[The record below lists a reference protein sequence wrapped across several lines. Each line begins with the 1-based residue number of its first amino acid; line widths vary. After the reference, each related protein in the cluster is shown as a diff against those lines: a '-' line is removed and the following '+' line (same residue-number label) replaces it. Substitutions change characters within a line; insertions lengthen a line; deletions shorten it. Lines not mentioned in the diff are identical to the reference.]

1 MVIAFIAIVELQGA
15 IGVRAM
21 VGSLRAAGAL
31 NPIQIPV
38 MGGTYLVGLA
48 VSLWAIRCL
57 WRSERLGAFLVVV
70 CGAHGL
76 VGQATSFAQLLQL
89 RINHQVE
96 LDASWFL
103 VGSVFGVGWAVCILV
118 CLWGPGRQE
127 FLLDATLRG
136 RFLIRG
142 GAIGTVWSLAATG
155 VTAAATALAFR
166 L

>member
-1 MVIAFIAIVELQGA
+1 MVIAFIVIVELQGA

-31 NPIQIPV
+31 NPI
-38 MGGTYLVGLA
+38 
-48 VSLWAIRCL
+48 
-57 WRSERLGAFLVVV
+57 
-70 CGAHGL
+70 
-76 VGQATSFAQLLQL
+76 
-89 RINHQVE
+89 
-96 LDASWFL
+96 L

-118 CLWGPGRQE
+118 CVWGPGRQE

-155 VTAAATALAFR
+155 VTAVSGGTASVPGVSFQCSPRQTTSPGLRRRFPG
-166 L
+166 